1 MKNNH
6 NIINDEFIISL
17 FAFHFLKLDFFWF
30 SDPCAGTVVL
40 DIGFIKCIIF
50 FVRDIDCFY
59 QKTNQ
64 TTDGENLMRKKGK
77 MEGHPLLLK
86 DRSITG
92 LNCFITA
99 HQQLLYMWCSS

>member
-1 MKNNH
+1 M
-6 NIINDEFIISL
+6 
-17 FAFHFLKLDFFWF
+17 
-30 SDPCAGTVVL
+30 L

-92 LNCFITA
+92 LNSTPTATVHVVFKLIFINLGIECVLMCILVIKDVIIFCWTTTV
-99 HQQLLYMWCSS
+99 LRR